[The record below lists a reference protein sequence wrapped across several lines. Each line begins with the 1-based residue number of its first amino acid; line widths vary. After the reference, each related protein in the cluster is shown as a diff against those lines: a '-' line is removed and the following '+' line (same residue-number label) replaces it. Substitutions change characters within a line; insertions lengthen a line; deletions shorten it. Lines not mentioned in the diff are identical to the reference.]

1 MKLLIGIGICVALFV
16 CIQAAETAVRA
27 PDEFFVGFDTTV
39 KIGDGK
45 IVLKIKRSY
54 APIGVDRFYE
64 LVTLKGGSYYNN
76 NGFFRVIPDFVVQ
89 FGIR

>member
-45 IVLKIKRSY
+45 IS
-54 APIGVDRFYE
+54 
-64 LVTLKGGSYYNN
+64 NN
-76 NGFFRVIPDFVVQ
+76 IFNTH
-89 FGIR
+89 